1 MSAIPTIAEVLS
13 EQLGRSP
20 VEIETLIRE
29 ALAEVNRRRWRKLS
43 PEERAELQEELERAR
58 SVNEQPFPSEDIA
71 RIPLSLLP
79 LFIRRVR
86 EDLATAREVWRE
98 AFDRYQELA
107 RSRTLWYHEK
117 EHLQITAAE
126 KKATLD
132 PRVQEAAKG
141 SLDLKQRVDA
151 LERAEANLLQELE
164 VRLVLVRSGVLPD
177 AEAIRPL

>member
-1 MSAIPTIAEVLS
+1 M
-13 EQLGRSP
+13 
-20 VEIETLIRE
+20 LIRE

-43 PEERAELQEELERAR
+43 PEERAKLQEELEQAR

-71 RIPLSLLP
+71 QIPLSLLP

-86 EDLATAREVWRE
+86 ENLSTARQVWQE
-98 AFDRYQELA
+98 ASDRYQEVG

-117 EHLQITAAE
+117 EHLQITAAQ

-132 PRVQEAAKG
+132 PRVQEAYRR
-141 SLDLKQRVDA
+141 SYELRLRVDA
-151 LERAEANLLQELE
+151 LERAETNLFQELE

-177 AEAIRPL
+177 PEAIRPLGFVSKR